1 MVRLLET
8 KSLNILKL
16 LDKEK
21 LLTDD
26 ISRNIK
32 CAKSLDELEQL
43 SQLYKP
49 ASKGSLYERA
59 QKLGLEPPAVN
70 LLYGKQDVSLSNL
83 VKANVDGLNKLQE
96 VEDGI
101 KNIMSH
107 LIAKNELVMNE
118 VRELRIRFG
127 VTVSTTQVK
136 AKKTAAGDK
145 KKEATNSSA
154 SNSHKFENYYNFSCP
169 VNRIKPH
176 QILAINRGESLK
188 VQTFRILSFKII
200 QIVYFVGIEHQV

>member
-1 MVRLLET
+1 MTIDNLSPEKLRDIKDTIDYVKLIET
-8 KSLNILKL
+8 KSSSILKL
-16 LDKEK
+16 LTKEK

-32 CAKSLDELEQL
+32 CAKSLDELEHL

-59 QKLGLEPPAVN
+59 QKLGLEPSAEN
-70 LLYGKQDVSLSNL
+70 LLYGKQDVNLSNL
-83 VKANVDGLNKLQE
+83 VKVNVDGLKKLQE

-107 LIAKNELVMNE
+107 LIAKSELVMNE
-118 VRELRIRFG
+118 VRELRMRFG
-127 VTVSTTQVK
+127 VTVSATQVK

-145 KKEATNSSA
+145 KKGAND
-154 SNSHKFENYYNFSCP
+154 SHKFENYYNFSCP
-169 VNRIKPH
+169 VSRIKPH
-176 QILAINRGESLK
+176 QILAINRGEALK
-188 VQTFRILSFKII
+188 VCFRILS
-200 QIVYFVGIEHQV
+200 